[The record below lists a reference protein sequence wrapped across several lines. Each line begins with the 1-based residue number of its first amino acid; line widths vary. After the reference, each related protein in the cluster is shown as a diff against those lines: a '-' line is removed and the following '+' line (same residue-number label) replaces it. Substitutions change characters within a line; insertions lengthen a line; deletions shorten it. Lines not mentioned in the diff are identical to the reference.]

1 MDLVKW
7 GLAIFCACLMAYVGV
22 LKQDIA
28 DRDKPYT
35 LKNIYINGSN
45 NCLSRWLKVDGK
57 RHYLHLYKDEEK
69 NRYLVTLNDFDEEQ
83 RIIYWEEYPTKK
95 EAADAFFKILAL
107 PRK

>member
-7 GLAIFCACLMAYVGV
+7 GLVVSCACLMAYVGV

-28 DRDKPYT
+28 DRDKIYT
-35 LKNIYINGSN
+35 LKNIFVNGSN
-45 NCLSRWLKVDGK
+45 GSLTKVIKIDGK
-57 RHYLHLYKDEEK
+57 KHYLHLYKDEAG
-69 NRYLVTLNDFDEEQ
+69 NRYLVSLQNDGVELKT
-83 RIIYWEEYPTKK
+83 IYWEAYPTKK